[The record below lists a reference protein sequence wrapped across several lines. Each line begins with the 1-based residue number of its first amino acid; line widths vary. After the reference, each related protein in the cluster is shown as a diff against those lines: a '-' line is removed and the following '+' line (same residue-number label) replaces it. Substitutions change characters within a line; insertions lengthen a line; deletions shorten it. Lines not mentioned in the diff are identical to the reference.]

1 MELRRSVQQEQ
12 KKTAT
17 LTQEAKAAQAEMRR
31 EIESTTKQKQA
42 AETAAAELRRSVQ
55 HEQKKTATLTQE
67 AKAAQAEM
75 RREIESTYETE
86 AGGGNRYRGSAT
98 IPSAGAK
105 EDCRPDAGSQGRASG
120 DAPRDRDHRPRNRK
134 RLSMKPCRRPPPNC
148 EKPCSRSNRR
158 LPP

>member
-1 MELRRSVQQEQ
+1 MRREIESTTKQKQAAETAVVELRRSVQQEQ

-42 AETAAAELRRSVQ
+42 AETAVVELRRSVQ
-55 HEQKKTATLTQE
+55 QEQKKTATLTQE
-67 AKAAQAEM
+67 AKAAQAET
-75 RREIESTYETE
+75 RREIESKT
-86 AGGGNRYRGSAT
+86 AQ
-98 IPSAGAK
+98 
-105 EDCRPDAGSQGRASG
+105 SQKAVDG
-120 DAPRDRDHRPRNRK
+120 
-134 RLSMKPCRRPPPNC
+134 KPCRRPPPNC